1 MKLTIRHYPDRKKPV
16 IVLEQG
22 NQALVLGYLTD
33 KRRERWLNTALGLDK
48 GQNVTFEFE
57 CPWDLEQITER

>member
-1 MKLTIRHYPDRKKPV
+1 MKLAIRHYTDRKRPV

-33 KRRERWLNTALGLDK
+33 KRREMWLNIALDLDE
-48 GQNVTFEFE
+48 GQNAAFEFE
-57 CPWDLEQITER
+57 CPWDLEQITE

>member
-1 MKLTIRHYPDRKKPV
+1 MKLAIRHYPDRKRPV

-33 KRRERWLNTALGLDK
+33 KRRERWLNIALDLDK
-48 GQNVTFEFE
+48 GQNATFEFE
-57 CPWDLEQITER
+57 CPWDLDQITE

>member
-1 MKLTIRHYPDRKKPV
+1 MRLVIRHYPERKKPA

-22 NQALVLGYLTD
+22 NRAVILGYLTD
-33 KRRERWLNTALGLDK
+33 KRREKWLNTALDAK
-48 GQNVTFEFE
+48 QAVFEFD

>member
-1 MKLTIRHYPDRKKPV
+1 MKLAIRHYPDRKRPV

-33 KRRERWLNTALGLDK
+33 KRRERWLNIALDLDE
-48 GQNVTFEFE
+48 GQNAVFEFE
-57 CPWDLEQITER
+57 CPWDLEQITE